1 MNVLDRT
8 YLAPGPA
15 RRLVLFRALLGAY
28 ATIYLLVRAPALLAT
43 AAFPAARFAPV
54 GVLAGL
60 DAPLPVPLYAALL
73 AATVGLACA
82 FTLGR
87 GGRAVPPLF
96 AAGLWL
102 TLTYRN
108 GWGMI
113 FHTENLL
120 VLHAA
125 ALACAPAA
133 ARPLHRRARD
143 PAVDRH
149 DRASGW
155 PLRLCAAITAGTY
168 LVAGVAKLRGAGL
181 AWVTSDILRNYVAWD
196 NLRKIQLGDWHSPLG
211 ALLVAHDGLF
221 PALAAFS
228 LAMELGAPLALLGP
242 RAWALWSLAAW
253 SFHLGVLATMAI
265 LFPYPL
271 LGLAYA
277 PMLPLERLEARLIR
291 VTRSWRNQ
299 ARGARRTP

>member
-1 MNVLDRT
+1 MSWLDRT

-15 RRLVLFRALLGAY
+15 RRLLLFRLLVGAY
-28 ATIYLLVRAPALLAT
+28 AGLYLLVRAPALLAT
-43 AAFPAARFAPV
+43 AAFPSGRFAPI
-54 GVLAGL
+54 GVWSGL
-60 DAPLPVPLYAALL
+60 HAPLPVWLFAALL
-73 AATVGLACA
+73 AGTIVSAVA
-82 FTLGR
+82 FALGR
-87 GGRAVPPLF
+87 GGKAVPPLL
-96 AAGLWL
+96 AASLWL

-108 GWGMI
+108 CWGMI

-133 ARPLHRRARD
+133 ARPFIRRGRD
-143 PAVDRH
+143 PDPAREDA
-149 DRASGW
+149 ASGW

-181 AWVTSDILRNYVAWD
+181 SWVTSDILRNYVAWD
-196 NLRKIQLGDWHSPLG
+196 NLRKIQLGDWHSPVG
-211 ALLVAHDGLF
+211 AFLVGHDALF
-221 PALAAFS
+221 PLLAGLS

-242 RAWALWSLAAW
+242 RAWALWSAAAW
-253 SFHLGVLATMAI
+253 SFHAGVLATMAI

-277 PMLPLERLEARLIR
+277 PMLPLERMEARALEL
-291 VTRSWRNQ
+291 TRRWRSP
-299 ARGARRTP
+299 APSARRTP